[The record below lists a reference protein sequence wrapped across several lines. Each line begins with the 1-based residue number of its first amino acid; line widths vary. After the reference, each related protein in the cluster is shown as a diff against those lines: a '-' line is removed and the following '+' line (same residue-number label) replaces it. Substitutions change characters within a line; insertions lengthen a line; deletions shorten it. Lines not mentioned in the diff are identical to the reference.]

1 MLGETSLLG
10 YVTMI
15 REVLIMAGREKASI
29 LLIDDDNH
37 LRLSLRDFLDHRGYD
52 VTIAETAETGMLRL
66 KEHKPDLVLLDISM
80 PGIGGTGFLK
90 KMVSGELPRCPVV
103 VLSARSEA
111 REFFESL
118 EVEAFLPKPCDGNVL
133 IEQIERTLSTH
144 RHESH
149 EGVRNEQVVL
159 IAENDAIVSSAL
171 KTLLEAQGLTVKTV
185 RTGPEVLEAAP
196 RVQPHVIVI
205 REFLPGMNGTVL
217 APLLA
222 AMQSTNGMPVI
233 IYDDSDWLR
242 QKHEHLARELAGVA
256 RWVLSID
263 PEKVV
268 SATLGVCS
276 EAAV

>member
-1 MLGETSLLG
+1 
-10 YVTMI
+10 
-15 REVLIMAGREKASI
+15 MAGSNRASI
-29 LLIDDDNH
+29 LLIDDDDH

-52 VTIAETAETGMLRL
+52 VTIAATGETGMLRL
-66 KEHKPDLVLLDISM
+66 KERKPDLILLDISM

-90 KMVSGELPRCPVV
+90 KMVAGELPRCPVV

-111 REFFESL
+111 QAFFESL

-144 RHESH
+144 PDKEHA
-149 EGVRNEQVVL
+149 GGGNELVVL
-159 IAENDAIVSSAL
+159 IAENDAIVSAAL
-171 KTLLEAQGLTVKTV
+171 KTLLEAQGVTVRTL

-196 RVQPHVIVI
+196 HIQPRAIVI

-222 AMQSTNGMPVI
+222 AMPSTKGVPVI
-233 IYDDSDWLR
+233 IYDDSYRLR
-242 QKHEHLARELAGVA
+242 QKHEHLARELSGVA
-256 RWVLSID
+256 RWILSID

-268 SATLGVCS
+268 SATLEVCAES
-276 EAAV
+276 TV